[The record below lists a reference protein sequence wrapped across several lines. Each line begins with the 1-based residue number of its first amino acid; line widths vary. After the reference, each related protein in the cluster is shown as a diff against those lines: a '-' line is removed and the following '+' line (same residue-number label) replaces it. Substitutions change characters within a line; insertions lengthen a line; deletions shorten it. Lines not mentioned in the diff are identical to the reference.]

1 MKPAP
6 SALPDFL
13 NELRPRISG
22 DLRTDDY
29 NKVLYST
36 DSSIFQV
43 MPFGVLMPKTMEDVH
58 AAVELAAK
66 YRIPLLPRT
75 GGSSLAGQA
84 VNAALVVDF
93 TKHLDDI
100 LEINPEEQW
109 VRVQPGRVLDELNI
123 ELAPHGLQFG
133 PDPASGQRAAM
144 AGIVSNNSTGAH
156 SILYGMTVEHVL
168 EIKGFLSDGSPFHFR
183 SMDDGMFA
191 QMQQRSGLEGQ
202 IYREIGDIITN
213 HKSTIQTATPRHWR
227 RTGGYGLD
235 RLVDGVSHRWTRDSQ
250 INLAKLLSGAEGSL
264 AVISEI
270 KLNLV
275 PKP

>member
-123 ELAPHGLQFG
+123 ELAPHGKGTRLTLTEDNAFLTG
-133 PDPASGQRAAM
+133 KDENAGRTEGWAWGLGRLDEELNRQR
-144 AGIVSNNSTGAH
+144 
-156 SILYGMTVEHVL
+156 
-168 EIKGFLSDGSPFHFR
+168 LS
-183 SMDDGMFA
+183 
-191 QMQQRSGLEGQ
+191 
-202 IYREIGDIITN
+202 
-213 HKSTIQTATPRHWR
+213 
-227 RTGGYGLD
+227 
-235 RLVDGVSHRWTRDSQ
+235 
-250 INLAKLLSGAEGSL
+250 
-264 AVISEI
+264 
-270 KLNLV
+270 
-275 PKP
+275 